1 MSSKLATNPT
11 NATMSHPWSI
21 MPSTYGKQGTPDAWR
36 KDATREKEAEQWRDE
51 SDPEDGFMLREK
63 IIGGRKTFGLV
74 VGKDDDY
81 DEVDMS
87 IEEDDGLC
95 LIDKLKM
102 EDKDKQESLEKL
114 DSRIKRI
121 EENAPGSAEH
131 IRLLRCYLDQMDEN
145 IIKGLEANLY
155 ICLRPLDTQ
164 KNTPEVNKNY
174 IVVLEKLAKERS
186 ARIIYLEAFTI
197 ALQTKIRN
205 LEGEDPSK

>member
-1 MSSKLATNPT
+1 
-11 NATMSHPWSI
+11 MSHPWSI
-21 MPSTYGKQGTPDAWR
+21 APSAYGKQGTPDAWR
-36 KDATREKEAEQWRDE
+36 NDVAREKEAKRWRDE
-51 SDPEDGFMLREK
+51 SDPEDGFKLREK
-63 IIGGRKTFGLV
+63 IIGGQKTFGLV
-74 VGKDDDY
+74 IGKDDDY
-81 DEVDMS
+81 DEINMS

-95 LIDKLKM
+95 LINKLKM
-102 EDKDKQESLEKL
+102 EDKDMQESLEKL

-121 EENAPGSAEH
+121 EEKTPCSAEH

-155 ICLRPLDTQ
+155 ICLRPLHTQ